1 MIKFYY
7 ISFIVLFASNA
18 TSFLY
23 TNSNLKLVYPKFK
36 LNTKTLFM
44 ANDGKDKR
52 RNNENRRPQFPDKRG
67 SDLATTSGN
76 PIRIARISR
85 ALRDELS
92 RCIKDYIVYKKKI
105 NLSFHF
111 YQQYYLRRRCQS

>member
-7 ISFIVLFASNA
+7 ILFIVLYASYV

-23 TNSNLKLVYPKFK
+23 TNINLKLFFPKVK
-36 LNTKTLFM
+36 VNSKTVVM

-52 RNNENRRPQFPDKRG
+52 RNNENRRPQFPEKRG

-92 RCIKDYIVYKKKI
+92 RCIKDHIVEKKI
-105 NLSFHF
+105 NLN
-111 YQQYYLRRRCQS
+111 LN